1 MIANIVAKKMK
12 KRLDSQTI
20 QKKDIDEVLKEIR
33 IALLDADVNLQVVKK
48 IINEVEQKAVGQMVE
63 VGQDPQQIFLT
74 IIKEELTNIL
84 GRKIQGIDYETKP
97 LKIMLVGL
105 QGSGKTT
112 TVGKLATFL
121 KTKHDKKPMM
131 VALDIYRPA
140 AIDQLK
146 TLSEKVD
153 CGFYEKGV
161 QNPAQTAL
169 QALEQAQQNNHDVLL
184 FDTAGRLQTNQ
195 KLMDELVTIKK
206 AVHPNE
212 ILMVVDGLSGQEII
226 NVATE
231 FHHVLKLTGIII
243 TKLDSDARA
252 GAALSLTSILDV
264 PIKFTGIGER
274 LGSLDLFYPERM
286 ADRILGLG
294 DVMTLAEKA
303 ADNIDEKDT
312 MKTMQKMLSGKM
324 DLDDLMK
331 QMGMMSKIGTLG
343 SIMKM
348 VPGSEKISDNKI
360 NEIEEKMRI

>member
-112 TVGKLATFL
+112 TVGKLATLL
-121 KTKHDKKPMM
+121 KTKHNKKPMM

-146 TLSEKVD
+146 TLSQKVD
-153 CGFYEKGV
+153 CGFYEKGN

-169 QALEQAQQNNHDVLL
+169 QALEQAQENNHDVLL

-195 KLMDELVTIKK
+195 ELMDELVAIKK

-303 ADNIDEKDT
+303 ADTIDEKDT

-348 VPGSEKISDNKI
+348 VPGSEKISDDKI
-360 NEIEEKMRI
+360 SEIEEKMRI